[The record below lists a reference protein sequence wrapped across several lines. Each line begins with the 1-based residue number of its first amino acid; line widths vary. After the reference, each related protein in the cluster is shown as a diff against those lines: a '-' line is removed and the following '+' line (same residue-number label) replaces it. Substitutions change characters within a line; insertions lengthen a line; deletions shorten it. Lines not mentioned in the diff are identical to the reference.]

1 MADGVTTR
9 MQKEVTQLQKD
20 MEKVNEKT
28 EQLRVEFHTSI
39 EAMGAEMR
47 GMFEKVMIQMRSNNN
62 NARVE
67 DSGASK
73 GVDSSEVRL
82 KSVVATGNKS
92 FRTTSTDNLDLTEP
106 GRSQTK
112 LSKLE
117 CPRFDGTDF
126 KGWYLKM
133 EQFFVVDHT
142 RDQDRVRTVMM
153 HLEGKALQWHQR
165 FMKNQRS
172 LSEVDWN
179 QYMLEMRNRFSDNE
193 FTDPMLEIV
202 SLKQTT
208 SVEEFYD
215 EFESLLNLLNL
226 PDDYALSIFV
236 GNLKPDLSR
245 PLRLFYPKTLTH
257 ALNLA
262 KQLETMIFTTL

>member
-28 EQLRVEFHTSI
+28 EQLCVEFHTSI

-62 NARVE
+62 DARVE
-67 DSGASK
+67 DSGGSK

-92 FRTTSTDNLDLTEP
+92 FRTTSTDNLDLTEL

-165 FMKNQRS
+165 FMKNQGKITKVTWKNYVS
-172 LSEVDWN
+172 
-179 QYMLEMRNRFSDNE
+179 EMRARFSENE
-193 FTDPMLEIV
+193 YLDPMLEIV
-202 SLKQTT
+202 SLKQ
-208 SVEEFYD
+208 SNIVEEYFYN
-215 EFESLLNLLNL
+215 S
-226 PDDYALSIFV
+226 
-236 GNLKPDLSR
+236 LKP
-245 PLRLFYPKTLTH
+245 
-257 ALNLA
+257 
-262 KQLETMIFTTL
+262 FTTLE

>member
-39 EAMGAEMR
+39 EAMRAEMR

-67 DSGASK
+67 DSGGSK

-92 FRTTSTDNLDLTEP
+92 FRTTSTDNLDLTEL

-202 SLKQTT
+202 SLKQT
-208 SVEEFYD
+208 
-215 EFESLLNLLNL
+215 
-226 PDDYALSIFV
+226 A
-236 GNLKPDLSR
+236 
-245 PLRLFYPKTLTH
+245 
-257 ALNLA
+257 
-262 KQLETMIFTTL
+262 